1 MRASI
6 ISLSRRIIPARAG
19 FTCDADDGHCHG
31 EDHPRS
37 RGVYGDVA
45 DAHNLAQGSS
55 PLARGLPYVSRHKVA
70 PSGIIPARAGFTH
83 APSVRASDFADHP
96 RSRGVYSARESS
108 IPMMKGSSPLA
119 RGLRRRARC
128 RACARRIIPARAGFT
143 EDLHE
148 GREDSSD
155 HPRSRGVYLSE
166 VIRGG
171 MRAGSSPL
179 ARGLRIVGLVGCP
192 RGRII
197 PARAGF
203 TPSPRRGWRH
213 IEDHPR
219 SRGVYSSD
227 TICWGSGNGSSPLAR
242 GLPTVIPAPPKAP
255 GIIPARAGFT
265 SRNDCT
271 DPASTDHP
279 RSRGVY
285 PRRLGSIMRAC
296 GSSPLARGLLANI
309 DMMIVEDRIIPARA
323 GFTLAVFVTSWARE
337 DHPRSRGVYRRR
349 RPRVP
354 ALQGSSPLA
363 RGLHP
368 RWPCEARRSRIIPA
382 RAGFTVVS
390 APVTGG
396 DGDHPRPRGVYGR
409 SPEDGMMVLGS
420 SPLARGLPGHS
431 SSYATVSGIIPARAG
446 FTRDADDG
454 HGDCEDH
461 PRSRGVY

>member
-265 SRNDCT
+265 
-271 DPASTDHP
+271 
-279 RSRGVY
+279 
-285 PRRLGSIMRAC
+285 
-296 GSSPLARGLLANI
+296 
-309 DMMIVEDRIIPARA
+309 
-323 GFTLAVFVTSWARE
+323 LAVFVTSWARE